1 MTGNEQCGQYLR
13 GTAFSYRKVQP
24 LLLSHPILYVCHG
37 MDLKLRCNRGHYTTG
52 GVRKAKSG
60 KVVQREEKIKPL

>member
-13 GTAFSYRKVQP
+13 GTCTAFSYRKVQP

-37 MDLKLRCNRGHYTTG
+37 MDLKLRCNRDHYTMVG
-52 GVRKAKSG
+52 GRWG
-60 KVVQREEKIKPL
+60 T